1 MRMLELVRPQCRK
14 VFPARLS
21 YLMSQK
27 DEFLAFSPS
36 VAQVRRLCLA
46 VCMPPVRAGTRTKN
60 RCKIDVMCVS
70 AYLQASHPRIGH
82 GIHKLCFPTL
92 HLNSTLPGPGRTMG
106 DHAVVD
112 AAPDEKSPIPSRAS
126 PTLEDDKEVGI
137 VQLSKLE
144 SEPVVEAVLEPT
156 PRMKCDAIF
165 QFITLC
171 FSIFVPGFNDGTLG
185 PLLPRIQAVYHG
197 SIVGSCTFLY
207 LTHRFGFGLVVVVA
221 SICMVFAYSLEAAA
235 VPFPVFVFGYFFNG
249 YGSAHLNAGTNAFLA
264 SLSVGTASTRMGILH
279 ASYGLGA
286 MASPLLS
293 TQFAQLPRWSF
304 MYLIL
309 LGLSLAAALLQSIVF
324 RFRTQEQCWQ
334 DIGQPPSPQD
344 SDGIL
349 ARYKKVFRL
358 RAVHLMALF
367 AFTYVGHEVTAGSWI
382 VTYVINQR
390 HGGPSSGYTS
400 SGFYGGLMLGRIAL
414 LPVSKWIGERR
425 VVFVY
430 IIAVVALELVV
441 WLVPNL
447 FAGAIS
453 ISFVGFFL
461 GPIFPILMNHAGRVL
476 PPDCISG
483 AIGWVGSWG
492 AAGAAV
498 FPFITGAIASKAG
511 IGSLLPVLVVMAS
524 VLFIVWACVPATRQ
538 QLA

>member
-1 MRMLELVRPQCRK
+1 
-14 VFPARLS
+14 
-21 YLMSQK
+21 
-27 DEFLAFSPS
+27 
-36 VAQVRRLCLA
+36 
-46 VCMPPVRAGTRTKN
+46 
-60 RCKIDVMCVS
+60 
-70 AYLQASHPRIGH
+70 
-82 GIHKLCFPTL
+82 
-92 HLNSTLPGPGRTMG
+92 MG
-106 DHAVVD
+106 DRAAVD
-112 AAPDEKSPIPSRAS
+112 TGHDEKSPIPSRAS
-126 PTLEDDKEVGI
+126 PTLEDDGEADI
-137 VQLSKLE
+137 TQLPKLE
-144 SEPVVEAVLEPT
+144 SGLVAEAVRELT
-156 PRMKCDAIF
+156 PRMKHDALF

-185 PLLPRIQAVYHG
+185 PLLPRIQAVYHVGYTTVSLIFLISCLG

-207 LTHRFGFGLVVVVA
+207 LTHRFGFGLVIVVA
-221 SICMVFAYSLEAAA
+221 SICMVFAYSLESAA
-235 VPFPVFVFGYFFNG
+235 VPFPAFVFAYFFNG

-286 MASPLLS
+286 MASPLVS

-304 MYLIL
+304 MYLII
-309 LGLSLAAALLQSIVF
+309 LGLSMAAALLQSVVF
-324 RFRTQEQCWQ
+324 RFRTQEQCWE
-334 DIGQPPSPQD
+334 DIGQPPLPQD

-400 SGFYGGLMLGRIAL
+400 SGFYGGLMVGRIAL

-430 IIAVVALELVV
+430 ILAVFALEFVV
-441 WLVPNL
+441 WFVPNL

-453 ISFVGFFL
+453 VSFVGFFL
-461 GPIFPILMNHAGRVL
+461 GPIFPILMNHAGRIL

-483 AIGWVGSWG
+483 AIGWTGSWG

-498 FPFITGAIASKAG
+498 FPFITGAISSKAG
-511 IGSLLPVLVVMAS
+511 IGALPPVLVAMAG
-524 VLFIVWACVPATRQ
+524 VLFVIWACVPATRQ

>member
-1 MRMLELVRPQCRK
+1 MGHRAVG
-14 VFPARLS
+14 
-21 YLMSQK
+21 
-27 DEFLAFSPS
+27 DEGL
-36 VAQVRRLCLA
+36 
-46 VCMPPVRAGTRTKN
+46 
-60 RCKIDVMCVS
+60 
-70 AYLQASHPRIGH
+70 
-82 GIHKLCFPTL
+82 
-92 HLNSTLPGPGRTMG
+92 
-106 DHAVVD
+106 
-112 AAPDEKSPIPSRAS
+112 DEKSPIPSRAS
-126 PTLEDDKEVGI
+126 PTLEDDRDASGI
-137 VQLSKLE
+137 TQLPKLE
-144 SEPVVEAVLEPT
+144 SGPVSEAALEPT
-156 PRMKCDAIF
+156 SRMKYDALF
-165 QFITLC
+165 QFMTLC

-185 PLLPRIQAVYHG
+185 PLLPRIQAVYH
-197 SIVGSCTFLY
+197 VGYTTVSLIFLISC
-207 LTHRFGFGLVVVVA
+207 LVIVVA
-221 SICMVFAYSLEAAA
+221 SFCMVFAYSLESAA
-235 VPFPVFVFGYFFNG
+235 VPFPAFVFAYFFNG

-264 SLSVGTASTRMGILH
+264 SLNVGTASTRMGILH

-286 MASPLLS
+286 MASPLVS

-304 MYLIL
+304 MYLII
-309 LGLSLAAALLQSIVF
+309 LGLSLVAALLQSVVF
-324 RFRTQEQCWQ
+324 RFRTQEQCWE
-334 DIGQPPSPQD
+334 DIGQPPMPQD

-400 SGFYGGLMLGRIAL
+400 SGFYGGLMVGRIAL

-430 IIAVVALELVV
+430 ILAVIALEFIV
-441 WLVPNL
+441 WFVPNL

-483 AIGWVGSWG
+483 AIGWTGSWG

-498 FPFITGAIASKAG
+498 FPFITGAISSKAG
-511 IGSLLPVLVVMAS
+511 IGALLPVLIAMAS
-524 VLFIVWACVPATRQ
+524 VLFVVWACVPATRQ